1 MAAPATQTTTMRA
14 AVRNRYGG
22 AGVIQT
28 AQVERPSAPEDGVLV
43 RVAAASVNR
52 LDWYSLTGTPYVAR
66 PMFDGK
72 RRPKSPLL
80 GTDFAGTVEA
90 VGSAV
95 TDLEPGDEVYGGS
108 DGAFAEYVAVGKGV
122 ALKPR
127 SLSFEDTAAVPV
139 AGITALQGL
148 RDHGRVRPGQ
158 KVLINGASGGV
169 GTFALQIA
177 KALGADVTAV
187 CSTPNVEQARALG
200 ADRVIDYTRE
210 DFTRSGER
218 YDVLFDVAGSR
229 SWRACRRVVARDGI
243 VVLVG
248 GPKGPVLGP
257 LGHIARGKLGALLS
271 SQSAVFVIANLN
283 RDDLGELRDLIER
296 GDVTPVVERRYDFDE
311 VADALRYVGEGH
323 ARGKV
328 VISV

>member
-1 MAAPATQTTTMRA
+1 MAAPASAATMRA
-14 AVRNRYGG
+14 AVRYRYGG
-22 AGVIQT
+22 AGVIET
-28 AQVERPSAPEDGVLV
+28 ARVRRPSAPVDGVLV

-52 LDWYSLTGTPYVAR
+52 LDWHSLTGTPYVAR

-72 RRPKSPLL
+72 LRPKSPLL

-95 TDLEPGDEVYGGS
+95 TGLRPGDEVYGAS
-108 DGAFAEYVAVGKGV
+108 DGAFAEYVAVCGAV

-127 SLSFEDTAAVPV
+127 SVSFEEAAAVPV

-148 RDHGRVRPGQ
+148 RDHGRVRPGHT
-158 KVLINGASGGV
+158 VLINGASGGV
-169 GTFALQIA
+169 GTYALQIA
-177 KALGADVTAV
+177 KALGAEVTAV
-187 CSTPNVEQARALG
+187 CSTPNVGQAHALG
-200 ADRVIDYTRE
+200 AGRVIDYARE
-210 DFTRSGER
+210 DFSRSGEH
-218 YDVLFDVAGSR
+218 YDVLLDIAGNR

-271 SQSAVFVIANLN
+271 SQNASFAIANVN
-283 RDDLGELRDLIER
+283 HDDLGELRDLIER
-296 GDVTPVVERRYDFDE
+296 GDVKPVIERRYSLDE
-311 VADALRYVGEGH
+311 AADALRYAGEGH